1 LFEKRRHAMDELYQ
15 LIKMIKELK
24 LIDKV
29 AQELGIK
36 PSSVR
41 RQINRIEAFYEGR
54 EVQKRSGKRKGAE
67 YTQAMKKVLERELGR
82 PIRVKDIDT
91 KRQIVFNNLKDALK
105 YSEPIG
111 HISSI
116 RKEGGY
122 WIVKVPKTSDELP
135 YEDWVD
141 EER

>member
-1 LFEKRRHAMDELYQ
+1 MDELYH
-15 LIKMIKELK
+15 LIKMIKELE
-24 LIDKV
+24 LINKV

-41 RQINRIEAFYEGR
+41 RQINRIEAYYEGR

-67 YTQAMKKVLERELGR
+67 YTQAMKKVLERETGR
-82 PIRVKDIDT
+82 PIRAHEIDT
-91 KRQIVFNNLKDALK
+91 KRQIMFNNLRDALK

-116 RKEGGY
+116 RRQGGY
-122 WIVKVPKTSDELP
+122 WVVKVPSSSDELP

-141 EER
+141 EEE